1 MKKPIIGLVPLYDEK
16 KESYWMLPGYMQGI
30 EKAGGIAVML
40 PLTEDENTLNT
51 LIEKIDGLLLTGG
64 HDVSPTLY
72 GEEKLDVCAKTCP
85 ERDNMEKHIVL
96 AAIKADK
103 PIFGICR
110 GIQLLNALLGGT
122 LYQDLPAQFPSD
134 ICHRQNPPYDEP
146 AHRVSLEEGTPL
158 YTLFGKD
165 SLNVNSCH
173 HQGIK
178 NLAPGL
184 RAMAYAPDG
193 LTEAVYMPDKKFV
206 WAVQWH
212 PEFAYKT
219 DRDSLELLKRFV
231 KAAE

>member
-1 MKKPIIGLVPLYDEK
+1 MKKPIIGLIPLYDEK

-51 LIEKIDGLLLTGG
+51 LLEKIDGLLLTGG
-64 HDVSPTLY
+64 HDVSPSLY
-72 GEEKLDVCAKTCP
+72 GEERLDVCAETCP
-85 ERDNMEKHIVL
+85 ERDNMEKYIAI

-103 PIFGICR
+103 PILGICR
-110 GIQLLNALLGGT
+110 GLQLLNALLGGT
-122 LYQDLPAQFPSD
+122 LYQDLPTQFPSD
-134 ICHRQNPPYDEP
+134 ICHRQKPPYDKP

-158 YTLFGKD
+158 YTLFGKA

-178 NLAPGL
+178 DLAPRL
-184 RAMAYAPDG
+184 KAMAFAPDG

-219 DRDSLELLKRFV
+219 DRDSLEILKRFV